1 MKRSTPTAIVLGC
14 AALLLTAS
22 ASFAGANGA
31 RVHNGEHRLSPER
44 KQASDQAMQAGL
56 SQLQAASA
64 AVQQGGGGQAVG
76 DLQSAIGSMNSA
88 LSIYKGH
95 REHSIH
101 AADHAVKELQRNGR
115 RSIAHAA
122 ESIGKAISEA
132 QLALQTN

>member
-1 MKRSTPTAIVLGC
+1 MKRSTSTAIGLACV
-14 AALLLTAS
+14 ALLLIAS
-22 ASFAGANGA
+22 VSFAGTNG
-31 RVHNGEHRLSPER
+31 RVHNGEHHRLSPER

-64 AVQQGGGGQAVG
+64 AVQQGGGGQAIG

-88 LSIYKGH
+88 LPIYDGH

-101 AADHAVKELQRNGR
+101 AADHAVKELQHSGR
-115 RSIAHAA
+115 RSLAHAA
-122 ESIGKAISEA
+122 QSIGKAISEA

>member
-1 MKRSTPTAIVLGC
+1 MKRSTPTAVLLGI
-14 AALLLTAS
+14 ASLLLTAS
-22 ASFAGANGA
+22 ASFAQYP
-31 RVHNGEHRLSPER
+31 RVHQGEHHLSPER

-64 AVQQGGGGQAVG
+64 AIQQGGGGQAIG

-95 REHSIH
+95 REHAIH
-101 AADHAVKELQRNGR
+101 AADHAVKELQRGGR
-115 RSIAHAA
+115 RSVGHAS
-122 ESIGKAISEA
+122 ESIAKAISEA